1 MTHSRAAREEN
12 VNAILCI
19 GDLLKRADEF
29 ERRLEKSYATIR
41 DETKDSGVRL
51 LTYYLARH
59 CTHLKRALDDFSLG
73 EIGPICEERLEC
85 AFEYPDARQLRI
97 IETDPATVHG
107 RELLECA
114 ANHDEILIG
123 LYKSV
128 LDRPL
133 SEGAA
138 SLFES
143 LIRIEE
149 GDVVMLKKM
158 IAMDYF

>member
-1 MTHSRAAREEN
+1 MNS
-12 VNAILCI
+12 ILCV

-29 ERRLEKSYATIR
+29 ERQLEKFYATIR

-59 CTHLKRALDDFSLG
+59 CSHLKRALDDFSLG

-85 AFEYPDARQLRI
+85 AVEYPDARQLRI
-97 IETDPATVHG
+97 IETDPAKVRG

-114 ANHDEILIG
+114 ANHDESLIH